1 MSYLPKDE
9 KRKAILE
16 ATLSLV
22 VSFGFAGITAR
33 KVAAEM
39 GAATGTIHHHF
50 SSLDELKTEVIRY
63 AVSSSVD
70 CDLEAIKGLPPY
82 EALLEMLLP
91 SNFPDREFENRVWLS
106 AADEMWRN
114 EKLKTVYCE
123 SMVSLTDLVEG
134 VINEGKATG
143 LFHPVL
149 DSRQCAWKLLATS
162 FTLSSYSYLGDSSLN
177 LQSID
182 ELVINDIQLTLGM
195 SNTKYSATTPASGL

>member
-1 MSYLPKDE
+1 MSYLSKDE
-9 KRKAILE
+9 KRKAILD

-22 VSFGFAGITAR
+22 VSCGFAGITAR

-63 AVSSSVD
+63 AVASSVD
-70 CDLEAIKGLPPY
+70 CDLEAIRGLPPY
-82 EALLEMLLP
+82 EALLQMLLP

-114 EKLKTVYCE
+114 DPLKAVYCE
-123 SMVSLTDLVEG
+123 SMASLTGLVEG
-134 VINEGKATG
+134 VINQGQRVG

-149 DSRQCAWKLLATS
+149 ESRHCAWKLIATS
-162 FTLSSYSYLGDSSLN
+162 FTLSSYSYLGDSSLS
-177 LQSID
+177 LQVID
-182 ELVINDIQLTLGM
+182 DLVINDIRLTLGI
-195 SNTKYSATTPASGL
+195 NASKTIHTAPL

>member
-1 MSYLPKDE
+1 MQSMSYLPKDE

-22 VSFGFAGITAR
+22 VSCGFAGITAR

-63 AVSSSVD
+63 AISSSVD
-70 CDLEAIKGLPPY
+70 SDLEAIKGLPPY
-82 EALLEMLLP
+82 EALQQMLLP

-114 EKLKTVYCE
+114 EQLKTVYCE
-123 SMVSLTDLVEG
+123 SMISLTDLIEG
-134 VINEGKATG
+134 VITLGQQQG
-143 LFHPVL
+143 LFDPAL
-149 DSRQCAWKLLATS
+149 DSRQCAWKLMATS
-162 FTLSSYSYLGDSSLN
+162 FTLSNYSYLGDSSLN
-177 LQSID
+177 LTAID
-182 ELVINDIQLTLGM
+182 ELVINDIRLTLGI
-195 SNTKYSATTPASGL
+195 KDSGKTQRARL

>member
-22 VSFGFAGITAR
+22 VSCGFAGITAR

-50 SSLDELKTEVIRY
+50 ASLDELKTEVIRY

-70 CDLEAIKGLPPY
+70 CDLEAIQELPPY
-82 EALLEMLLP
+82 EALLQMLLP

-114 EKLKTVYCE
+114 EQLKTVYCE
-123 SMVSLTDLVEG
+123 SMASLTDLVED
-134 VINEGKATG
+134 VIILGQREG

-149 DSRQCAWKLLATS
+149 NNRHCAWKLLATS

-177 LQSID
+177 LQAID
-182 ELVINDIQLTLGM
+182 DLVINDIRLTLGM
-195 SNTKYSATTPASGL
+195 KESETIHKAPL